1 MKKARKYIIWLIVIV
16 VIVIAG
22 YFSFGRSNNTKTKT
36 VTIGIMTGT
45 KRDNAIW
52 DTVKKTAKDKYNLKI
67 NLKEFTDYSQPNKA
81 LSSHNIDLNSFQ
93 NYKFQNTWNEA
104 HDSHIISIGKTVIE
118 PLRIYSKKVTN
129 VKQIKTNSTIAVPND
144 ATNEARALKLLQT
157 AGLITLKPNQKLATT
172 KSIAKN
178 PKNLK
183 IKEVDASQTAHALPN
198 VEASV
203 INGNYAIA
211 SGVKKKTS
219 IFVEPIDKN
228 SYPYINI
235 ISANRKDKN
244 KKIYKDVVK
253 SYQTNVNKKEIKKA
267 YNGLDKSAWDLNLHK

>member
-67 NLKEFTDYSQPNKA
+67 NLKEFTDWSQPNKA
-81 LSSHNIDLNSFQ
+81 VQSHNIDLNSFQ
-93 NYKFQNTWNEA
+93 TYQFLDQWNGA
-104 HDSHIISIGKTVIE
+104 HKSHLAPIGKTIVS
-118 PLRIYSKKVTN
+118 PLRIYSRKAKSIN
-129 VKQIKTNSTIAVPND
+129 DLKNGSTIAISND
-144 ATNEARALKLLQT
+144 AANEDRGLKLLQT

-183 IKEVDASQTAHALPN
+183 IKEVDGSQTAHALSS

-203 INGNYAIA
+203 INGGFA
-211 SGVKKKTS
+211 SADHISLKHSLFKEPLNKKSK
-219 IFVEPIDKN
+219 
-228 SYPYINI
+228 PYLNVL
-235 ISANRKDKN
+235 ATNRKDKN

-253 SYQTNVNKKEIKKA
+253 SYQSKAVQKKIKKE
-267 YNGLDKSAWDLNLHK
+267 YGVLELPAWELNLNK